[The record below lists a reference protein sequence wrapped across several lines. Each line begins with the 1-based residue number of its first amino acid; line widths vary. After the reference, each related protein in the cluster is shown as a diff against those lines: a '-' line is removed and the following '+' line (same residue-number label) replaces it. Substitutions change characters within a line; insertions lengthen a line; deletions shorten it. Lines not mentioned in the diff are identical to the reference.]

1 MAKARMLGQF
11 KPYTPN
17 SRNHGRNRKA
27 PWQGKPMDKAPAAAT
42 KKQEV
47 KK

>member
-11 KPYTPN
+11 KPCVPN
-17 SRNHGRNRKA
+17 SRLYGRNRKA
-27 PWQGKPMDKAPAAAT
+27 PWQRKPMDKVPAAAT
-42 KKQEV
+42 KNKEE

>member
-11 KPYTPN
+11 KPCVPN
-17 SRNHGRNRKA
+17 SRLCGRNRKA
-27 PWQGKPMDKAPAAAT
+27 PWQGKPMDKVPAAAT